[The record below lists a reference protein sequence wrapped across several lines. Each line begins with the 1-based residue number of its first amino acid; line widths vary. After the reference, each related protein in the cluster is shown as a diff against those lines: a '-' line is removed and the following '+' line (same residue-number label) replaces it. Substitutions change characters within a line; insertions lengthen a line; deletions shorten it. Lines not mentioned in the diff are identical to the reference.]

1 MFSGIPSSIVSEAT
15 CMPLIRRSLFE
26 SSRSGGRTMKAPG
39 ALRQNDIVDFVSTL
53 FDAYLAG
60 RHAQSRRNPRGS
72 AGRYF
77 WAP

>member
-1 MFSGIPSSIVSEAT
+1 
-15 CMPLIRRSLFE
+15 
-26 SSRSGGRTMKAPG
+26 MKAPG